1 MLRISC
7 RRLAAEEPGRCAEP
21 LYDGM
26 AGEGASMR
34 RSPEFFSPCRCK
46 DFLKTTSRFFTGEEV
61 RC

>member
-7 RRLAAEEPGRCAEP
+7 RRLAAEGTGRCAEP
-21 LYDGM
+21 SVDGL

-34 RSPEFFSPCRCK
+34 GRPELFSSCRCK